1 MTQQSPHAEFTDA
14 ARRCSEVILR
24 RYSTS
29 FALACRLLSPA
40 TRPHVAAIYAWA
52 RVGDEVVDG
61 AMDDPV
67 AARELIAEARRL
79 VGASGRGVGERAE
92 EQRERRL
99 GDVPWGTGGDCAEE
113 LEDLVAEADSA
124 AASL

>member
-1 MTQQSPHAEFTDA
+1 MTQQSPHAEFTEA

-29 FALACRLLSPA
+29 FALACRLLAPA

-67 AARELIAEARRL
+67 AAPPR
-79 VGASGRGVGERAE
+79 
-92 EQRERRL
+92 
-99 GDVPWGTGGDCAEE
+99 
-113 LEDLVAEADSA
+113 
-124 AASL
+124 